1 MPHGPVGAGKNT
13 EPCGSSHNAHGLED
27 RCVEAA
33 LPVKISV
40 RFKPAAQGWMHD
52 LRQRHCPIITPP
64 LLCLKRPGPAS
75 LLLSH
80 CQSEC
85 KIIAKNK
92 IYREVKL
99 LACDLMWKICV
110 LFLPLVN
117 SRKNG
122 DEHPSLL
129 AMRSRLLIK

>member
-1 MPHGPVGAGKNT
+1 
-13 EPCGSSHNAHGLED
+13 
-27 RCVEAA
+27 
-33 LPVKISV
+33 
-40 RFKPAAQGWMHD
+40 MHD
-52 LRQRHCPIITPP
+52 LRQRHCPIIRPT
-64 LLCLKRPGPAS
+64 LLYLIWPRLAS
-75 LLLSH
+75 LLWKH

-117 SRKNG
+117 SRKSG

-129 AMRSRLLIK
+129 TMRSRLLIK